1 MNWMPTTLQKNRIL
15 YLSIA
20 AALATMGMKFAAY
33 WITGSVGLLSD
44 ALESIVNLAAALVA
58 FVALMIAMRPA
69 DVTHP
74 YGHDKIE
81 YFSSGVEGTL
91 ILFAAGGIIF
101 SAVQRLLHPMPLADL
116 DMGLLLGLVAAATNF
131 LVARLLLRAAQQ
143 HDSITIEADAKHLLT
158 DVWTT
163 GGVLAALMV
172 IKFTN
177 WTIID
182 PLIAFAV
189 GGNIIFSG
197 IDLLRRSFRG
207 LMDFRLPA
215 EEIAAIED
223 VLGMY
228 VGRQRVYHNL
238 RTRKSGSQRFIEFHL
253 LVPGD
258 TSVREAHALCERIEN
273 EIRRRLRNTIVTIH
287 TEPADELASYQD
299 AEMSLPYGK

>member
-1 MNWMPTTLQKNRIL
+1 MPLFLAKNRIL

-20 AALATMGMKFAAY
+20 AALITMAMKFAAY

-58 FVALMIAMRPA
+58 FVALLIAVRPA
-69 DVTHP
+69 DDTHP
-74 YGHDKIE
+74 YGHEKIE

-91 ILFAAGGIIF
+91 ILVAAAGIIY
-101 SAVQRLLHPMPLADL
+101 SAVQRLLHPAPLADL
-116 DMGLLLGLVAAATNF
+116 DLGLLLGLAAAATNF
-131 LVARLLLRAAQQ
+131 FVAQLLLRAARH

-163 GGVLAALMV
+163 IGVLVALLV
-172 IKFTN
+172 VKFTN

-197 IDLLRRSFRG
+197 FDLLRRSFHG

-215 EEIAAIED
+215 EEIAVIED
-223 VLGMY
+223 VLRIH
-228 VGRQRVYHNL
+228 VGKSPVYHNL
-238 RTRKSGSQRFIEFHL
+238 RTRKAGSQRFIEFHL

-258 TSVREAHALCERIEN
+258 LSVREAHLLCDQIEN
-273 EIRRRLRNTIVTIH
+273 EIRQRLRNTTVTIH
-287 TEPADELASYQD
+287 TEPEDELVSYQD
-299 AEMSLPYGK
+299 AEVSLPYGK

>member
-1 MNWMPTTLQKNRIL
+1 MPLSLAKNRIL

-20 AALATMGMKFAAY
+20 AALVTMAMKFAAY

-58 FVALMIAMRPA
+58 FVALMIAGRPA
-69 DVTHP
+69 DATHP
-74 YGHDKIE
+74 YGHEKIE
-81 YFSSGVEGTL
+81 YFSSGAEGAL
-91 ILFAAGGIIF
+91 ILVAAAGIIF
-101 SAVQRLLHPMPLADL
+101 SAIQRLLHPMPLAEL
-116 DMGLLLGLVAAATNF
+116 DVGLLLGVAAAATNF
-131 LVARLLLRAAQQ
+131 LVAQLLLRAARH
-143 HDSITIEADAKHLLT
+143 HDSITIEADAKHLFT

-163 GGVLAALMV
+163 AGVLAALLV
-172 IKFTN
+172 VKFTN

-197 IDLLRRSFRG
+197 IDLLRRSFHG

-215 EEIAAIED
+215 GEIDAIEE
-223 VLGMY
+223 VLSTY

-238 RTRKSGSQRFIEFHL
+238 RTRKAGSQRFIEFHL

-258 TSVREAHALCERIEN
+258 MSVRDAHALCEQIEN
-273 EIRRRLRNTIVTIH
+273 EIRQRLRNTTVTIH

-299 AEMSLPYGK
+299 AEVSLPYGK

>member
-1 MNWMPTTLQKNRIL
+1 MALAKERIL

-20 AALATMGMKFAAY
+20 AALITMAIKFIAY

-58 FVALMIAMRPA
+58 FVALMIAVRPA
-69 DVTHP
+69 DATHP

-81 YFSSGVEGTL
+81 YFSSGVEGAL
-91 ILFAAGGIIF
+91 ILVAATGIIF
-101 SAVQRLLHPMPLADL
+101 SAVQRLLHPTPLSDL
-116 DMGLLLGLVAAATNF
+116 DAGLLLGLAASATNF
-131 LVARLLLRAAQQ
+131 FVAKLLLRAARQ

-163 GGVLAALMV
+163 LGVLAALLIV
-172 IKFTN
+172 KFTG

-189 GGNIIFSG
+189 GANIIFSG

-215 EEIAAIED
+215 NEIVAIEA
-223 VLGMY
+223 VLHRRLGKN
-228 VGRQRVYHNL
+228 RVYHNL

-253 LVPGD
+253 LLPGD
-258 TSVREAHALCERIEN
+258 MSVREAHELCERIEN
-273 EIRRRLRNTIVTIH
+273 EIRQHLHNTTVTIH
-287 TEPADELASYQD
+287 TEPEDELVSYQD
-299 AEMSLPYGK
+299 VETSLPYGR

>member
-1 MNWMPTTLQKNRIL
+1 MSSVLEKNRVL

-20 AALATMGMKFAAY
+20 AALITMAIKFAAY
-33 WITGSVGLLSD
+33 GITGSVGLLSD
-44 ALESIVNLAAALVA
+44 ALESIVNLVAAFVA
-58 FVALMIAMRPA
+58 FVALMIAGRPA
-69 DVTHP
+69 DETHP

-91 ILFAAGGIIF
+91 ILLAAAGIIYA
-101 SAVQRLLHPMPLADL
+101 AVQRLLYPLPLADL
-116 DMGLLLGLVAAATNF
+116 DMGLLLGFIASATNF
-131 LVARLLLRAAQQ
+131 LVAKLLLRAARQY
-143 HDSITIEADAKHLLT
+143 DSIAIEADAKHLLT

-163 GGVLAALMV
+163 LGVLVALV
-172 IKFTN
+172 VVKFTN

-215 EEIAAIED
+215 EEIAVIEKALSRHLD
-223 VLGMY
+223 N
-228 VGRQRVYHNL
+228 RRVYHNL

-253 LVPGD
+253 LVSGNM
-258 TSVREAHALCERIEN
+258 SVREVHALCERIEN
-273 EIRRRLRNTIVTIH
+273 EIRQELDHTTVTIH
-287 TEPADELASYQD
+287 TEPEDELVSYQD
-299 AEMSLPYGK
+299 AEISLPYGR

>member
-1 MNWMPTTLQKNRIL
+1 MPISLAKNRIL

-20 AALATMGMKFAAY
+20 AALVTMGLKFAAY

-69 DVTHP
+69 DATHP

-81 YFSSGVEGTL
+81 YFSSGVEGAF
-91 ILFAAGGIIF
+91 ILFAAAGIIF
-101 SAVQRLLHPMPLADL
+101 SAAQRLLHPLPLADL
-116 DMGLLLGLVAAATNF
+116 DMGLLLGLAAAATNF
-131 LVARLLLRAAQQ
+131 LVAKLLLRAAQQ

-163 GGVLAALMV
+163 GGVLAALVV

-177 WTIID
+177 WTLID

-197 IDLLRRSFRG
+197 IDLLRRSFHG

-215 EEIAAIED
+215 EEIAAVED
-223 VLGMY
+223 VLKMY

-238 RTRKSGSQRFIEFHL
+238 RTRKSGSQRFVEFHL

-273 EIRRRLRNTIVTIH
+273 EIRQRLRNTIVTIH

-299 AEMSLPYGK
+299 AEISLPYGK

>member
-1 MNWMPTTLQKNRIL
+1 MPISLAKNRIL
-15 YLSIA
+15 YFSIA
-20 AALATMGMKFAAY
+20 AALITMGLKFAAY
-33 WITGSVGLLSD
+33 WISGSVGLLSD
-44 ALESIVNLAAALVA
+44 ALESIVNLVAALVA
-58 FVALMIAMRPA
+58 FVALMIAVRPA
-69 DVTHP
+69 DATHP

-81 YFSSGVEGTL
+81 YFSSGVEGAL
-91 ILFAAGGIIF
+91 ILVAAAGIIY
-101 SAVQRLLHPMPLADL
+101 SATQRLLHPMPLAEL
-116 DMGLLLGLVAAATNF
+116 DAGLLLGLVAAATNF
-131 LVARLLLRAAQQ
+131 LVAQLLLRAARH

-163 GGVLAALMV
+163 LGVLAALFV
-172 IKFTN
+172 VKFTN

-197 IDLLRRSFRG
+197 IDLLRRSFHG
-207 LMDFRLPA
+207 LMDFRLPPD
-215 EEIAAIED
+215 EIAAIEN

-273 EIRRRLRNTIVTIH
+273 EIRRRLSNTIVTIH

>member
-1 MNWMPTTLQKNRIL
+1 MQTTFPKNRIL

-20 AALATMGMKFAAY
+20 AALITMGLKFAAY

-44 ALESIVNLAAALVA
+44 ALESIVNLVAALMA
-58 FVALMIAMRPA
+58 FVALMIAMRPVDA
-69 DVTHP
+69 THP

-81 YFSSGVEGTL
+81 YFSSGVEGAL
-91 ILFAAGGIIF
+91 ILVAAAGIIY
-101 SAVQRLLHPMPLADL
+101 SAIQRLLHPMPLAEL
-116 DMGLLLGLVAAATNF
+116 DAGLLLGLVAAATNF
-131 LVARLLLRAAQQ
+131 LVAQLLLGAARH

-163 GGVLAALMV
+163 IGVLVALLV
-172 IKFTN
+172 VKFTN

-228 VGRQRVYHNL
+228 VGRQYVYHNL

-258 TSVREAHALCERIEN
+258 TNVRAAHALCERIEK
-273 EIRRRLRNTIVTIH
+273 EIRRRLSNTIVTIH

-299 AEMSLPYGK
+299 AEMSLPYGR